1 MDSKALLSICG
12 YVARAIA
19 LCDAIGVLGRLCD
32 AIGVLGRPQRA
43 RAHAYTCVQKPPIEN
58 VEEMWMEKMTLAS
71 LAETCKNTVNAR
83 GKRNS

>member
-19 LCDAIGVLGRLCD
+19 LCDAIGVLGR
-32 AIGVLGRPQRA
+32 P
-43 RAHAYTCVQKPPIEN
+43 HAYTCVQKPPIEN
-58 VEEMWMEKMTLAS
+58 VEEMWREKMTLAS

-83 GKRNS
+83 DERNS